1 MTERKKLMDEK
12 TYYVYAMTNWNNEV
26 LYIGMTS
33 NLEKRLYEHEQKLVE
48 GFTEKYNVNKLVY
61 FETTNSVLSA
71 VERERQLKGWT
82 RKKKDQLIEKVNPN
96 WNELKI

>member
-1 MTERKKLMDEK
+1 MDEK

>member
-1 MTERKKLMDEK
+1 MEEK
-12 TYYVYAMTNWNNEV
+12 TYYIYAMTNWNNEV

-33 NLEKRLYEHEQKLVE
+33 NLEKRLYEHKQKLVE

-61 FETTNSVLSA
+61 FETTNCAQSA

-82 RKKKDQLIEKVNPN
+82 RKKKDQLIEAVNPH
-96 WNELKI
+96 WEELKI